1 MENVTIPQIFTA
13 PPPSRK
19 YIEEGAKRVIDIVN
33 EGEIDPLKV
42 ATALKAMEVA
52 IKIIKDGI
60 GEAVEDEAAKEPQK
74 TFERNGHSYNVR
86 NSSRYDY
93 SDCGDPVL
101 IRITEKADV
110 LTEQRKDRET
120 LLKALK
126 EPLSVVDDDT
136 GEIVEV
142 FPPTKLSKTVVAIT
156 LAK

>member
-13 PPPSRK
+13 PPPTK
-19 YIEEGAKRVIDIVN
+19 TYIEEGAKNVVN
-33 EGEIDPLKV
+33 LVLDGEICPIKV

-52 IKIIKDGI
+52 IKLIKDGI
-60 GEAVEDEAAKEPQK
+60 SEAIEDETAKEPQK

-101 IRITEKADV
+101 IRITGEADV